1 MTRSKGLLLFVAA
14 AGVVG
19 VAVAIYVFGG
29 YGIAERKVTILEGDA
44 ERGAYMLR
52 VAGCV
57 ACHTDAK
64 GGGAFLAG
72 GAPIKTPFGTFVA
85 PNITS
90 DPKTGIGRW
99 TAEQFATALT
109 AGVAPD
115 GSYYFPVFPYA
126 SYTRMHDQDI
136 ADLWA
141 YLKTVPAVSNEAA
154 GKDVPFP
161 FGFRP
166 LLAGWQTLFF
176 DPGPFEPDPDR
187 SKAWNR
193 GAYLVTGPSH
203 CGECHTPRN
212 VLGGPERDRA
222 LAGSTTGPGGEK
234 VPGITPESKDF
245 STWSRGDLVFA
256 LQFGLMPDGDSFSGS
271 MGEVVRDGTSHF
283 TEEDLNAVAEYL
295 IPTPPAKP

>member
-1 MTRSKGLLLFVAA
+1 MTRSRGLLLFAVAVGVIGLAA
-14 AGVVG
+14 AV
-19 VAVAIYVFGG
+19 YVLGG
-29 YGIAERKVTILEGDA
+29 YGIAERTVTVLDGDA
-44 ERGAYMLR
+44 ERGAYVLR
-52 VAGCV
+52 LAGCV

-64 GGGAFLAG
+64 GGGGLLAG

-85 PNITS
+85 PNITP
-90 DPKTGIGRW
+90 DPETGIGGW
-99 TAEQFATALT
+99 TAEQFATAVT

-126 SYTRMHDQDI
+126 SYARMTDRDV

-141 YLKTVPAVSNEAA
+141 YLQTVPPVTHEAA
-154 GKDVPFP
+154 GNDIPFP

-166 LLAGWQTLFF
+166 LLAGWQTLFL

-187 SKAWNR
+187 SDEWNR

-212 VLGGPERDRA
+212 ILGGPESDRA
-222 LAGSTTGPGGEK
+222 LAGSTAGPGGEK
-234 VPGITPESKDF
+234 VPGITPESKGF

-256 LQFGLMPDGDSFSGS
+256 LRFGLMPDGDSFSGS

-283 TEEDLNAVAEYL
+283 TERDLNAIAEYL
-295 IPTPPAKP
+295 IPAPAKP